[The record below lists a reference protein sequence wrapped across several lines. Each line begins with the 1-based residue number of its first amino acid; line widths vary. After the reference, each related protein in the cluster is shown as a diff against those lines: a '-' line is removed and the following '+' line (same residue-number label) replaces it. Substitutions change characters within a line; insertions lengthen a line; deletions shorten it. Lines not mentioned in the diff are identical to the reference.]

1 MSRIGKKPILI
12 PDGVTVTIQ
21 GSKVSAKGS
30 QGQLHY
36 ELPQGIT
43 GKIDKG
49 QVVLA
54 CENLED
60 KKLKSN
66 YGTVR
71 SLLANLIQGVKA
83 GYCKEL
89 QIQGVG
95 FKAQLQGKKLVMSLG
110 FSHPV
115 EYTVPD
121 GVTVKVIDPTSMSVS
136 GPDKEL
142 VGQVSARIRAFYPPE
157 PYKGKGVRYKG
168 EYVRHKAGKTVA

>member
-21 GSKVSAKGS
+21 GSKVSAKGT

-66 YGTVR
+66 
-71 SLLANLIQGVKA
+71 
-83 GYCKEL
+83 
-89 QIQGVG
+89 
-95 FKAQLQGKKLVMSLG
+95 
-110 FSHPV
+110 
-115 EYTVPD
+115 
-121 GVTVKVIDPTSMSVS
+121 
-136 GPDKEL
+136 
-142 VGQVSARIRAFYPPE
+142 
-157 PYKGKGVRYKG
+157 
-168 EYVRHKAGKTVA
+168 

>member
-1 MSRIGKKPILI
+1 MSRIGKKPVLI

-21 GSKVSAKGS
+21 GSKVSAKGP

-36 ELPQGIT
+36 ELPEGIT
-43 GKIDKG
+43 GKLDKA
-49 QVVLA
+49 QLVLS
-54 CENLED
+54 CDNLED
-60 KKLKSN
+60 KKLKAN

-71 SLLANLIQGVKA
+71 SLLANLVQGVKA
-83 GYCKEL
+83 GYTKEL

-115 EYTVPD
+115 EYLIPD
-121 GVTVKVIDPTSMSVS
+121 GVTVKVNEGTSMSVT

>member
-1 MSRIGKKPILI
+1 MSRIGKKPVLI
-12 PDGVTVTIQ
+12 QDGVTVTIQ
-21 GSKVSAKGS
+21 GSKVSAKGP

-36 ELPQGIT
+36 ELPEGIT
-43 GKIDKG
+43 GKLDKA
-49 QVVLA
+49 QLVLS
-54 CENLED
+54 CDNLED
-60 KKLKSN
+60 KKLKAN

-71 SLLANLIQGVKA
+71 SLLANLVQGVKA
-83 GYCKEL
+83 GYTKEL

-115 EYTVPD
+115 EYLIPD
-121 GVTVKVIDPTSMSVS
+121 GVTVKVSEGTAMSVT

>member
-1 MSRIGKKPILI
+1 MSRIGKKPVLI

-21 GSKVSAKGS
+21 GSKVSAKGP

-36 ELPQGIT
+36 ELPEGIT
-43 GKIDKG
+43 GKLDKA
-49 QVVLA
+49 QLVLS
-54 CENLED
+54 CDNLED
-60 KKLKSN
+60 KKLKAN

-71 SLLANLIQGVKA
+71 SLLANLVQGVKA
-83 GYCKEL
+83 GYTKEL

-115 EYTVPD
+115 EYLIPD
-121 GVTVKVIDPTSMSVS
+121 GVTVKVSEGTAMSVT